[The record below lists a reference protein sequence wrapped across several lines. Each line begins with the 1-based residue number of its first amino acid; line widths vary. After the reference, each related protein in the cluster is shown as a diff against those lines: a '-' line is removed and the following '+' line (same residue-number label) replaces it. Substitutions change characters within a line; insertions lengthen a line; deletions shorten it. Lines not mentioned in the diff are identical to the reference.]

1 MTNDVIH
8 IAEIGKLKYVHG
20 TIDTYSDFLSVT
32 AQNEEVIKHSL
43 KCFSYMGIPKNDKN
57 R

>member
-43 KCFSYMGIPKNDKN
+43 KCFSYMGIF
-57 R
+57 